1 MTLNDLNITS
11 DWTLFLDRDGVINK
25 KLDNDYVKHWTEF
38 EFIEGVTDAIKYL
51 STCFSK
57 IVVVTNQQGIGKGLY
72 RVEDLELIHGNMLYE
87 IAFYGGKIDKVYFSP
102 YLQAANHPTRK
113 PGIGMALQAKTDF
126 PDINF
131 SKSIIVNKGL
141 KNEGVDVVLDR
152 LKKKGTKPG
161 FVLGISIARTNLP
174 ESASVPNGIA
184 DYVESFKK
192 VVESGLGDYYTI
204 NISCPNTCGGEPFT
218 TADLLSKLFIELDKI
233 ARSKPLYVKMP
244 INVLDNVFVQLLGVL
259 DHHNVQGVIVGNLN
273 KDYSTL
279 DKRDP
284 VPSEYRGGLSG
295 RPCFSRSNE
304 LIALTKKEYQ
314 NRFTII
320 GCGGVFSYEDAKV
333 KFDLGADLIHMI
345 TGMIYEGPGL
355 IQKICRGLSK
365 K

>member
-1 MTLNDLNITS
+1 MYKHVLKPI
-11 DWTLFLDRDGVINK
+11 LFLFPPESVHNFFIFVGKVFGYCKITQFLTWLMYGYRGSDISKTVDGVKYKTPILLSAGFDYNGNLTQILPYTSFGGEEIGSISAKPYAGNK
-25 KLDNDYVKHWTEF
+25 KPRL
-38 EFIEGVTDAIKYL
+38 
-51 STCFSK
+51 
-57 IVVVTNQQGIGKGLY
+57 
-72 RVEDLELIHGNMLYE
+72 
-87 IAFYGGKIDKVYFSP
+87 
-102 YLQAANHPTRK
+102 TRM
-113 PGIGMALQAKTDF
+113 P
-126 PDINF
+126 F

-141 KNEGVDVVLDR
+141 KNEGVDVVLNR
-152 LKKKGTKPG
+152 LKNKRTKTG

-174 ESASVPNGIA
+174 ESASVTNGIA

-284 VPSEYRGGLSG
+284 VPTEYRGGLSG
-295 RPCFSRSNE
+295 QPCFNRSNE
-304 LIALTKKEYQ
+304 LIALTKKEYG

-320 GCGGVFSYEDAKV
+320 GCGGVFSYEDAKI

-345 TGMIYEGPGL
+345 TGMIYEGPAL
-355 IQKICRGLSK
+355 IQKICQGLGK